1 MKPKGFVRPSCQLFV
16 TFDLARLKF
25 LYGLVSESVGP
36 QAHTPGT
43 DTHGLGIL
51 FLLDL
56 GRVLPIVDPFL
67 RTGSRS
73 MWKIDVGC
81 YCPYMP
87 PSLSY
92 GNSARHCVL
101 FIPMSTGIVPSVQ
114 VQPDL
119 CPSDCAVLT
128 RVMKHWHCHISF
140 ACARA
145 ASCRLPLSM
154 FPTGKQT
161 MLVCIHSVEHR
172 RHVVSC
178 KQIISVQS
186 VSSCQ
191 GRSGRYTVIERAL

>member
-1 MKPKGFVRPSCQLFV
+1 M

-36 QAHTPGT
+36 EAHTPGT
-43 DTHGLGIL
+43 DNHCLGIL

-56 GRVLPIVDPFL
+56 GRALPIVDYFL

-73 MWKIDVGC
+73 MWKTDVGC

-87 PSLSY
+87 PSLSH

-128 RVMKHWHCHISF
+128 RVMKHRHCHISF

-154 FPTGKQT
+154 FPTDKQT

-178 KQIISVQS
+178 KDIIS
-186 VSSCQ
+186 
-191 GRSGRYTVIERAL
+191 A